1 MIILKELEFEIPDY
15 IKQEIDEYITNI
27 KDKKGV
33 SGKWLNIRT
42 LLRVAMVNNKLTY
55 DQVTLIEEKIR
66 SANQKLGKI

>member
-1 MIILKELEFEIPDY
+1 MLEELKFEIPDY

-27 KDKKGV
+27 KGKKGV

-42 LLRVAMVNNKLTY
+42 LLRVAMANNKLTY
-55 DQVTLIEEKIR
+55 DQVMLIEEKLC